1 MADVLPGK
9 IVGPA
14 PPPPPDAGSS
24 IPPPDSLPGR
34 IVGRVA
40 SPSDSSPPPD
50 TGFHLFG
57 TRPAMDP
64 VFHALAAPAINF
76 LDYPARAATADVIA
90 SIPGIGALPTD
101 AASREKW
108 QRIRDQIVEGTA
120 LPENAVGKAISS
132 IASIPGT
139 LIGSG
144 VHAASEKLFG
154 KETTAALGPYAQTAA
169 DLLPFGHGALKREVK
184 DALGVQPPTPMR
196 PRPAV
201 PEAGGAGYKLSP
213 EEVTE
218 SPGLVGH
225 LLSAASGRWKKWQE
239 LSYENQT
246 NTDRL
251 AATSIGLPTDTH
263 LTEAAFERAKQP
275 AKQAYENLDASVPG
289 VALAADQHFRRDVE
303 GLTAQ
308 RGFIKPSEA
317 ENPEIAGLKK
327 ELLSTSVESPKDV
340 RETIADLR
348 FKAGKNLRAQ
358 GNVAANELGMAQRH
372 AASILEDAIERS
384 IKYGP
389 EYVKALTDFHAAQ
402 RELERYREMTT
413 GRVTGAPV
421 DVPAMIA
428 ERARAAQEAV
438 RASIARPSGA
448 QAQAATTLKDFQA
461 ARQLFARISDLEL
474 ATNLA
479 DGHVSA
485 RRVSALRS
493 GPWKK
498 PLGDEL
504 KHIADAYDAFP
515 KVMQDPKSFGDRE
528 AWSVIDLWAGGTA
541 LAAGHPLFA
550 AATASR
556 QPLRRALVSDWYQR
570 WLQDRYRNQVTPP
583 PPVMSPFGSGYLQ
596 GALLQPQTPSPLLSP
611 PK

>member
-1 MADVLPGK
+1 
-9 IVGPA
+9 
-14 PPPPPDAGSS
+14 
-24 IPPPDSLPGR
+24 
-34 IVGRVA
+34 
-40 SPSDSSPPPD
+40 
-50 TGFHLFG
+50 
-57 TRPAMDP
+57 MDP

-76 LDYPARAATADVIA
+76 LDYPARAVAADVIA
-90 SIPGIGALPTD
+90 SIPGIGAPPTD
-101 AASREKW
+101 KASREKW
-108 QRIRDQIVEGTA
+108 QRIRDQIVDRTA

-132 IASIPGT
+132 IAAIPGT

-144 VHAASEKLFG
+144 VHAASEQLLG

-169 DLLPFGHGALKREVK
+169 DILPFGHGAVKREVK
-184 DALGVQPPTPMR
+184 DAFGVKPTTPMR

-201 PEAGGAGYKLSP
+201 PEAAGAGYKLSP
-213 EEVTE
+213 EQVTE
-218 SPGLVGH
+218 SPGLVGRV
-225 LLSAASGRWKKWQE
+225 LSAGSGLWKKWQE

-251 AATSIGLPTDTH
+251 AARSIGLPADTH
-263 LTEAAFERAKQP
+263 LTEAAFDRAKQP
-275 AKQAYENLDASVPG
+275 AIQAYENLDASVPNI
-289 VALAADQHFRRDVE
+289 ALAGDAQFRRDVD

-317 ENPEIAGLKK
+317 ENPEIARLKQ
-327 ELLSTSVESPKDV
+327 ELLSNPTASPKDV
-340 RETIADLR
+340 RETVADLR

-372 AASILEDAIERS
+372 AANILEDAIERS
-384 IKYGP
+384 INYGP

-402 RELERYREMTT
+402 RELDRHQRMAAGSEK
-413 GRVTGAPV
+413 GAPV

-428 ERARAAQEAV
+428 ERARAAKEAV
-438 RASIARPSGA
+438 RASIARPPGA
-448 QAQAATTLKDFQA
+448 QAQAATTLTDFQA

-498 PLGDEL
+498 PLGDQL
-504 KHIADAYDAFP
+504 KQIADAYDAFP
-515 KVMQDPKSFGDRE
+515 KVLQDPKSFGDRE
-528 AWSVIDLWAGGTA
+528 AWSIIDLWAGGTA

-556 QPLRRALVSDWYQR
+556 QPMRRALVSDWYQR
-570 WLQDRYRNQVTPP
+570 RLQDRYRNQITPP

-596 GALLQPQTPSPLLSP
+596 GTFLQPQAPSPLLP
-611 PK
+611 PPLK

>member
-1 MADVLPGK
+1 VATLTPVDHDPFAA
-9 IVGPA
+9 PA
-14 PPPPPDAGSS
+14 PSSAGPKLTPVENDPFASQPPPQPK
-24 IPPPDSLPGR
+24 
-34 IVGRVA
+34 
-40 SPSDSSPPPD
+40 PSE
-50 TGFHLFG
+50 GFHLFG
-57 TRPAMDP
+57 TKPAMDP
-64 VFHALAAPAINF
+64 VFHALAAPVINF
-76 LDYPARAATADVIA
+76 LDYPARAGVADVIA

-101 AASREKW
+101 KQSRDKW

-144 VHAASEKLFG
+144 VHAASEKLLG

-169 DLLPFGHGALKREVK
+169 DILPFGHGAIKREVK
-184 DALGVQPPTPMR
+184 DAFGVKPPTPMQ

-201 PEAGGAGYKLSP
+201 PVSAGAGYKLSP
-213 EEVTE
+213 EMVTE
-218 SPGLVGH
+218 SPGLVGRV
-225 LLSAASGRWKKWQE
+225 LSAGSGLWKKWQE
-239 LSYENQT
+239 LSYENQA

-251 AATSIGLPTDTH
+251 AATSVGLPADTH
-263 LTEAAFERAKQP
+263 LTEAAFDRAKQP
-275 AKQAYENLDASVPG
+275 AIQAYENLDASVPNI
-289 VALAADQHFRRDVE
+289 ALAGDAQFRRDVD

-317 ENPEIAGLKK
+317 ENPEIARLKQ
-327 ELLSTSVESPKDV
+327 ELLSNPTASPKDV
-340 RETIADLR
+340 RESVADLR

-372 AASILEDAIERS
+372 AADLLEDAIERS

-402 RELERYREMTT
+402 HELERHQRMAAGSEK
-413 GRVTGAPV
+413 GAPV

-428 ERARAAQEAV
+428 ERARAAKEAV
-438 RASIARPSGA
+438 RASIARPPGA
-448 QAQAATTLKDFQA
+448 QAQAAKTLTDFQA

-515 KVMQDPKSFGDRE
+515 KVLQDPKSFGDRE
-528 AWSVIDLWAGGTA
+528 AWSIIDLWAGGTA

-556 QPLRRALVSDWYQR
+556 HPLRRALASDWYQR
-570 WLQDRYRNQVTPP
+570 RLQDRYRNQVTPP

-596 GALLQPQTPSPLLSP
+596 GTLLQPQTPSPLLP
-611 PK
+611 RPK